1 MYEGLEMRKVYAD
14 LLIEYA
20 QKDERI
26 VLLEADLMSSTGT
39 KAFKERYPDRIVNVG
54 VAEANMMG
62 IAAGLASMGK
72 IPFAHSFTAF
82 ATRRAFDQ
90 VTISIAYSKLPVKIG
105 GADPGVSA
113 ELNGGTHMS
122 FEDAGIMRNLPGMT
136 IVEPADSA
144 QLAALLP
151 QIIDHPGPVYMRLH
165 RKNKE
170 VLFAPGRSF
179 KVGKIET
186 LEAGEDVTL
195 ICSGMMVKPSLK
207 AAEMLRKE
215 GVRPRVLN
223 MHTLKPID
231 TETII
236 RAARETGA
244 IVTAENHSVL
254 NAWGSAVAEVVTE
267 HCPVPVFR
275 IGVQDHF
282 GEVGKSDFLMEKYHM
297 TAQDIV
303 HAAYAVM
310 DKKRERR

>member
-1 MYEGLEMRKVYAD
+1 MRKVYAE
-14 LLIEYA
+14 LLIEHA
-20 QKDERI
+20 QKDDRI

-39 KAFKERYPDRIVNVG
+39 KAFKERFPDRLINVG
-54 VAEANMMG
+54 VAEANLMG
-62 IAAGLASMGK
+62 ISAGLAVMGM

-90 VTISIAYSKLPVKIG
+90 VTISIAYSRLPVKIG

-136 IVEPADSA
+136 IVEPVDSV

-151 QIIDHPGPVYMRLH
+151 QVISHPGPVYMRLH

-170 VLFAPGRSF
+170 VLFSPDRSF
-179 KVGKIET
+179 TIGKIET
-186 LEAGEDVTL
+186 LETGEDVTL
-195 ICSGMMVKPSLK
+195 ICSGMMVKQSLK
-207 AAEMLRKE
+207 ASEILRKE

-223 MHTLKPID
+223 MHTLKPVD
-231 TETII
+231 ATTII
-236 RAARETGA
+236 QAARETGA
-244 IVTAENHSVL
+244 IVVAENHSVL
-254 NAWGSAVAEVVTE
+254 NAWGSAVAEVVSE

-297 TAQDIV
+297 TAADIV
-303 HAAYAVM
+303 QAAYSAI
-310 DKKRERR
+310 DKKR

>member
-1 MYEGLEMRKVYAD
+1 
-14 LLIEYA
+14 
-20 QKDERI
+20 
-26 VLLEADLMSSTGT
+26 MSSTGT
-39 KAFKERYPDRIVNVG
+39 KAFKERFPDRLINVG
-54 VAEANMMG
+54 VAEANLMG
-62 IAAGLASMGK
+62 ISAGLAVMGM

-90 VTISIAYSKLPVKIG
+90 VTISIAYSRLPVKIG

-136 IVEPADSA
+136 IVEPVDSV

-151 QIIDHPGPVYMRLH
+151 QVISHPGPVYMRLH

-170 VLFAPGRSF
+170 VLFSPDRSF
-179 KVGKIET
+179 TIGKIET
-186 LEAGEDVTL
+186 LETGEDVTL
-195 ICSGMMVKPSLK
+195 ICSGMMVKQSLK
-207 AAEMLRKE
+207 ASEILRKE

-223 MHTLKPID
+223 MHTLKPVD
-231 TETII
+231 ATTII
-236 RAARETGA
+236 QAARETGA
-244 IVTAENHSVL
+244 IVVAENHSVL
-254 NAWGSAVAEVVTE
+254 NAWGSAVAEVVSE

-297 TAQDIV
+297 TAADIV
-303 HAAYAVM
+303 QAAYSAM
-310 DKKRERR
+310 DKKR

>member
-1 MYEGLEMRKVYAD
+1 MYEGLEMRKVYAE
-14 LLIEYA
+14 LLIEHA
-20 QKDERI
+20 QKDDRI

-39 KAFKERYPDRIVNVG
+39 KAFKERFPDRLINVG
-54 VAEANMMG
+54 VAEANLMG
-62 IAAGLASMGK
+62 ISAGLAVMGM

-90 VTISIAYSKLPVKIG
+90 VTISIAYSRLPVKIG

-136 IVEPADSA
+136 IVEPVDSV

-151 QIIDHPGPVYMRLH
+151 QVIAHPGPVYMRLH

-170 VLFAPGRSF
+170 VLFSPDRSF
-179 KVGKIET
+179 TIGKIET
-186 LEAGEDVTL
+186 LETGEDVTL
-195 ICSGMMVKPSLK
+195 ICSGMMVKQALK
-207 AAEMLRKE
+207 ASEILRKE

-223 MHTLKPID
+223 MHTLKPVD
-231 TETII
+231 ATTII
-236 RAARETGA
+236 QAARETGA
-244 IVTAENHSVL
+244 IVVAENHSVL
-254 NAWGSAVAEVVTE
+254 NAWGSAVAEVVSE

-297 TAQDIV
+297 MAADIV
-303 HAAYAVM
+303 QAAYSAM
-310 DKKRERR
+310 DKKR

>member
-1 MYEGLEMRKVYAD
+1 MYEGLEMRKVYAE
-14 LLIEYA
+14 LLIEHA
-20 QKDERI
+20 QKDDRI

-39 KAFKERYPDRIVNVG
+39 KAFKERFPDRLINVG
-54 VAEANMMG
+54 VAEANLMG
-62 IAAGLASMGK
+62 ISAGLAVMGM

-90 VTISIAYSKLPVKIG
+90 VTISIAYSRLPVKIG

-136 IVEPADSA
+136 IVEPVDSV
-144 QLAALLP
+144 QLAAFLP
-151 QIIDHPGPVYMRLH
+151 QVISHPGPVYMRLH

-170 VLFAPGRSF
+170 VLFSPDRSF
-179 KVGKIET
+179 TIGKIET
-186 LEAGEDVTL
+186 LETGEDVTL
-195 ICSGMMVKPSLK
+195 ICSGMMVKQSLK
-207 AAEMLRKE
+207 ASEILRKE

-223 MHTLKPID
+223 MHTLKPVD
-231 TETII
+231 ATTII
-236 RAARETGA
+236 QAARETGA
-244 IVTAENHSVL
+244 IVVAENHSVL
-254 NAWGSAVAEVVTE
+254 NAWGSAVAEVVSE

-297 TAQDIV
+297 TAADIV
-303 HAAYAVM
+303 QAAYSAM
-310 DKKRERR
+310 DKKR

>member
-1 MYEGLEMRKVYAD
+1 MYEGLEMRKVYAE
-14 LLIEYA
+14 LLIEHA
-20 QKDERI
+20 QKDDRI

-39 KAFKERYPDRIVNVG
+39 KAFKERFPDRLINVG
-54 VAEANMMG
+54 VAEANLMG
-62 IAAGLASMGK
+62 ISAGLAVMGM

-90 VTISIAYSKLPVKIG
+90 VTISIAYSRLPVKIG

-136 IVEPADSA
+136 IVEPVDSV

-151 QIIDHPGPVYMRLH
+151 QVISHPGPVYMRLH

-170 VLFAPGRSF
+170 VLFSPDRSF
-179 KVGKIET
+179 TIGKIET
-186 LEAGEDVTL
+186 LETGEDVTL
-195 ICSGMMVKPSLK
+195 ICSGMMVKQALK
-207 AAEMLRKE
+207 ASEILRKE

-223 MHTLKPID
+223 MHTLKPVD
-231 TETII
+231 ATTII
-236 RAARETGA
+236 QAARETGA
-244 IVTAENHSVL
+244 IVVAENHSVL
-254 NAWGSAVAEVVTE
+254 NAWGSAVAEVVSE

-297 TAQDIV
+297 TAADIV
-303 HAAYAVM
+303 QAAYSAM
-310 DKKRERR
+310 DKKR

>member
-1 MYEGLEMRKVYAD
+1 MRKVYAE
-14 LLIEYA
+14 LLIEHA
-20 QKDERI
+20 QKDDRI

-39 KAFKERYPDRIVNVG
+39 KAFKERFPDRLINVG
-54 VAEANMMG
+54 VAEANLMG
-62 IAAGLASMGK
+62 ISAGLAVMGM

-90 VTISIAYSKLPVKIG
+90 VTISIAYSRLPVKIG

-136 IVEPADSA
+136 IVEPVDSV

-151 QIIDHPGPVYMRLH
+151 QVISHPGPVYMRLH

-170 VLFAPGRSF
+170 VLFSPDRSF
-179 KVGKIET
+179 TIGKIET
-186 LEAGEDVTL
+186 LETGEDVTL
-195 ICSGMMVKPSLK
+195 ICSGMMVKQSLK
-207 AAEMLRKE
+207 ASEILRKE

-223 MHTLKPID
+223 MHTLKPVD
-231 TETII
+231 ATTII
-236 RAARETGA
+236 QAARETGA
-244 IVTAENHSVL
+244 IVVAENHSVL
-254 NAWGSAVAEVVTE
+254 NAWGSAVAEVVSE

-297 TAQDIV
+297 TAADIV
-303 HAAYAVM
+303 QAAYSAM
-310 DKKRERR
+310 DKKR

>member
-1 MYEGLEMRKVYAD
+1 
-14 LLIEYA
+14 
-20 QKDERI
+20 
-26 VLLEADLMSSTGT
+26 
-39 KAFKERYPDRIVNVG
+39 
-54 VAEANMMG
+54 MG
-62 IAAGLASMGK
+62 ISAGLAVMGM

-90 VTISIAYSKLPVKIG
+90 VTISIAYSRLPVKIG

-136 IVEPADSA
+136 IVEPVDSV

-151 QIIDHPGPVYMRLH
+151 QVISHPGPVYMRLH

-170 VLFAPGRSF
+170 VLFSPDRSF
-179 KVGKIET
+179 TIGKIET
-186 LEAGEDVTL
+186 LETGEDVTL
-195 ICSGMMVKPSLK
+195 ICSGMMVKQSLK
-207 AAEMLRKE
+207 ASEILRKE

-223 MHTLKPID
+223 MHTLKPVD
-231 TETII
+231 ATTII
-236 RAARETGA
+236 QAARETGA
-244 IVTAENHSVL
+244 IVVAENHSVL
-254 NAWGSAVAEVVTE
+254 NAWGSAVAEVVSE

-297 TAQDIV
+297 TAADIV
-303 HAAYAVM
+303 QAAYSAM
-310 DKKRERR
+310 DKKR

>member
-1 MYEGLEMRKVYAD
+1 
-14 LLIEYA
+14 LIELA
-20 QKDERI
+20 QKDDRI

-39 KAFKERYPDRIVNVG
+39 KAFKERFPDRLINVG
-54 VAEANMMG
+54 VAEANLMG
-62 IAAGLASMGK
+62 ISAGLAVMGM

-90 VTISIAYSKLPVKIG
+90 VTISIAYSRLPVKIG

-136 IVEPADSA
+136 IVEPVDSV

-151 QIIDHPGPVYMRLH
+151 QVISHPGPVYMRLH

-170 VLFAPGRSF
+170 VLFSPDRSF
-179 KVGKIET
+179 TIGKIET
-186 LEAGEDVTL
+186 LETGEDVTL
-195 ICSGMMVKPSLK
+195 ICSGMMVKQSLK
-207 AAEMLRKE
+207 ASEILRKE

-223 MHTLKPID
+223 MHTLKPVD
-231 TETII
+231 ATTII
-236 RAARETGA
+236 QAARETGA
-244 IVTAENHSVL
+244 IVVAENHSVL
-254 NAWGSAVAEVVTE
+254 NAWGSAVAEVVSE

-297 TAQDIV
+297 TAADIV
-303 HAAYAVM
+303 QAAYSAM
-310 DKKRERR
+310 DKKR

>member
-1 MYEGLEMRKVYAD
+1 MYEGLEMRKVYAE
-14 LLIEYA
+14 LLIELA
-20 QKDERI
+20 QKDDRI

-39 KAFKERYPDRIVNVG
+39 KAFKERFPDRLINVG
-54 VAEANMMG
+54 VAEANLMG
-62 IAAGLASMGK
+62 ISAGLAVMGM

-90 VTISIAYSKLPVKIG
+90 VTISIAYSRLPVKIG

-136 IVEPADSA
+136 IVEPVDSV

-151 QIIDHPGPVYMRLH
+151 QVISHPGPVYMRLH

-170 VLFAPGRSF
+170 VLFSPDRSF
-179 KVGKIET
+179 TIGKIET
-186 LEAGEDVTL
+186 LETGEDVTL
-195 ICSGMMVKPSLK
+195 ICSGMMVKQSLK
-207 AAEMLRKE
+207 ASEILRKE

-223 MHTLKPID
+223 MHTLKPVD
-231 TETII
+231 ATTII
-236 RAARETGA
+236 QAARETGA
-244 IVTAENHSVL
+244 IVVAENHSVL
-254 NAWGSAVAEVVTE
+254 NAWGSAVAEVVSE

-297 TAQDIV
+297 TAADIV
-303 HAAYAVM
+303 QAAYSAM
-310 DKKRERR
+310 DKKR

>member
-1 MYEGLEMRKVYAD
+1 MRKVYAE
-14 LLIEYA
+14 LLIELA
-20 QKDERI
+20 QKDDRI

-39 KAFKERYPDRIVNVG
+39 KAFKERFPDRLINVG
-54 VAEANMMG
+54 VAEANLMG
-62 IAAGLASMGK
+62 ISAGLAVMGM

-90 VTISIAYSKLPVKIG
+90 VTISIAYSRLPVKIG

-136 IVEPADSA
+136 IVEPVDSV

-151 QIIDHPGPVYMRLH
+151 QVISHPGPVYMRLH

-170 VLFAPGRSF
+170 VLFSPDRSF
-179 KVGKIET
+179 TIGKIET
-186 LEAGEDVTL
+186 LETGEDVTL
-195 ICSGMMVKPSLK
+195 ICSGMMVKQSLK
-207 AAEMLRKE
+207 ASEILRKE

-223 MHTLKPID
+223 MHTLKPVD
-231 TETII
+231 ATTII
-236 RAARETGA
+236 QAARETGA
-244 IVTAENHSVL
+244 IVVAENHSVL
-254 NAWGSAVAEVVTE
+254 NAWGSAVAEVVSE

-297 TAQDIV
+297 TAADIV
-303 HAAYAVM
+303 QAAYSAM
-310 DKKRERR
+310 DKKR

>member
-1 MYEGLEMRKVYAD
+1 MYEGLEMRKVYAE
-14 LLIEYA
+14 LLIEHA
-20 QKDERI
+20 QKDDRI

-39 KAFKERYPDRIVNVG
+39 KAFKERFPDRLINVG
-54 VAEANMMG
+54 VAEANLMG
-62 IAAGLASMGK
+62 ISAGLAVMGM

-90 VTISIAYSKLPVKIG
+90 VTISIAYSRLPVKIG

-136 IVEPADSA
+136 IVEPVDSV

-151 QIIDHPGPVYMRLH
+151 QVISHPGPVYMRLH

-170 VLFAPGRSF
+170 VLFSPDRSF
-179 KVGKIET
+179 TIGKIET
-186 LEAGEDVTL
+186 LETGEDVTL
-195 ICSGMMVKPSLK
+195 ICSGMMVKQSLK
-207 AAEMLRKE
+207 ASEILRKE

-223 MHTLKPID
+223 MHTLKPVD
-231 TETII
+231 ATTII
-236 RAARETGA
+236 QAARETGA
-244 IVTAENHSVL
+244 IVVAENHSVL
-254 NAWGSAVAEVVTE
+254 NAWGSAVAEVVSE

-297 TAQDIV
+297 TAADIV
-303 HAAYAVM
+303 QAAYSAM
-310 DKKRERR
+310 DKKR

>member
-1 MYEGLEMRKVYAD
+1 MYEGLEMRKVYAE
-14 LLIEYA
+14 LLIEHA
-20 QKDERI
+20 QKDDRI

-39 KAFKERYPDRIVNVG
+39 KAFKERFPDRLINVG
-54 VAEANMMG
+54 VAEANLMG
-62 IAAGLASMGK
+62 ISAGLAVMGM

-90 VTISIAYSKLPVKIG
+90 VTISIAYSRLPVKIG

-136 IVEPADSA
+136 IVEPVDSV

-151 QIIDHPGPVYMRLH
+151 QVISHPGPVYMRLH

-170 VLFAPGRSF
+170 VLFSPDRSF
-179 KVGKIET
+179 TIGKIET
-186 LEAGEDVTL
+186 LETGEDVTL
-195 ICSGMMVKPSLK
+195 ICSGMMVKQSLK
-207 AAEMLRKE
+207 ASEILRKE

-223 MHTLKPID
+223 MHTLKPVD
-231 TETII
+231 ATTII
-236 RAARETGA
+236 QAARETGA
-244 IVTAENHSVL
+244 IVVAENHSVL
-254 NAWGSAVAEVVTE
+254 NAWGSAVAEVVSE

-297 TAQDIV
+297 TAADIV
-303 HAAYAVM
+303 QAAYSAI
-310 DKKRERR
+310 DKKR

>member
-1 MYEGLEMRKVYAD
+1 MYEGLEMRKVYAE
-14 LLIEYA
+14 LLIEHA
-20 QKDERI
+20 QKDDRI

-39 KAFKERYPDRIVNVG
+39 KAFKERFPDRLINVG
-54 VAEANMMG
+54 VAEANLMG
-62 IAAGLASMGK
+62 ISAGLAVMGM

-90 VTISIAYSKLPVKIG
+90 VTISIAYSRLPVKIG

-136 IVEPADSA
+136 IVEPVDSV

-151 QIIDHPGPVYMRLH
+151 QVISHPGPVYMRLH

-170 VLFAPGRSF
+170 VLFSPDRSF
-179 KVGKIET
+179 TIGKIET
-186 LEAGEDVTL
+186 LETGEDVTL
-195 ICSGMMVKPSLK
+195 ICSGMMVKQSLK
-207 AAEMLRKE
+207 ASEILRKE

-223 MHTLKPID
+223 MHTLKPVD
-231 TETII
+231 ATTII
-236 RAARETGA
+236 QAARETGA
-244 IVTAENHSVL
+244 IAVAENHSVL
-254 NAWGSAVAEVVTE
+254 NAWGSAVAEVVSE

-297 TAQDIV
+297 TAADIV
-303 HAAYAVM
+303 QAAYSAM
-310 DKKRERR
+310 DKKR